1 MFVNTKIDWLR
12 PAALALAL
20 VLMTGCALPAA
31 SGSAEA
37 PGDSASETVWGVSE
51 SLTPAVSELPV
62 TQFPAPDS
70 ISPSA
75 VESLPA
81 EESAAEPEIP
91 SESSSAMEPETA
103 QVPVDSDTEER
114 IADILSNMTPEEKAA
129 QLFVVT
135 PEALTGFAGT
145 VTAAGDLT
153 REAFDEIP
161 VGGIVY
167 MGDNLENSDQ
177 TREMLSDMQEISL
190 DRIGIPAFLC
200 VDEEGGTVARISG
213 ASGFDIPD
221 FPDMC
226 DIGAS
231 GDTSR
236 AQEIGEEMG
245 SYLSDLGFNVDFAP
259 VADVYSNEENAV
271 VEYRAFSSDPQ
282 VVASMAAA
290 FSQGISS
297 RGVLYSYKHFPGHG
311 NTAADSHAGFAESDA
326 DLATLRDRELV
337 PFRDG
342 IERGV
347 PMIMVGHISLPNVT
361 QDDLPASLSGEIIT
375 GLLREELGYD
385 GIVITDA
392 MNMGAIADNYSYGEA
407 ALLALE
413 AGADLL
419 LMPSSFSSAYEAVVD
434 AIRDGTISQ
443 ERVDESLTRI
453 LRAKLR
459 LLE

>member
-1 MFVNTKIDWLR
+1 MFVNTKIDWMR

-75 VESLPA
+75 VESLPT

-114 IADILSNMTPEEKAA
+114 IAEILSNMAPEEKAA

-177 TREMLSDMQEISL
+177 TREMLSGMQEISL

-290 FSQGISS
+290 FSEGLSS
-297 RGVLYSYKHFPGHG
+297 SGVLYSYKHFPGHG

-326 DLATLRDRELV
+326 DLATLRERELV

-342 IERGV
+342 IERSV

-392 MNMGAIADNYSYGEA
+392 MNMGAIADNYSSGEA

-453 LRAKLR
+453 LRTKLR
-459 LLE
+459 LSE